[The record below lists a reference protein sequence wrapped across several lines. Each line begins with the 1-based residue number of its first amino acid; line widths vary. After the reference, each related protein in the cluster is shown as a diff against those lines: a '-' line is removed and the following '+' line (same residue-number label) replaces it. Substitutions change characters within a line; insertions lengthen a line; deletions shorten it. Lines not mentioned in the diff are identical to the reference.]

1 VAYAQT
7 NDVNTGLYF
16 PSSDHWGLVAGG
28 TATLTS
34 TSSAIAVNATL
45 AGNGGTLAISGAMTV
60 SSTLAVTGD
69 ITHHG
74 QPIVPVGMVVEFAGT
89 SAPNGWLLCFG
100 QAISRTTYS
109 ALFTALGTTYGAGDG
124 STTFNLPDCRGR
136 VTAGK
141 DDMGGASANRLTNQS
156 GGLNGD
162 TLGATGGAE
171 THMLSSTEMPSHT
184 HTATVTD
191 PGHVHLTGSQLHQWA
206 GGPPSAAYNEFDTQ
220 ANTHSTNSATTGIT
234 VSNSSTGGGG
244 VHNNVQPTLI
254 LNKLIYAG
262 VYS

>member
-1 VAYAQT
+1 MAFNGSGTHVRVHDWTTDLTNAIPVIASRMDAEHDDISSALSNTICRDGQSTTTARIPFASGVSAAAGTPSSVAYAQT

-16 PSSDHWGLVAGG
+16 PSSDQWGLAAGG

-124 STTFNLPDCRGR
+124 STTFNNPDF
-136 VTAGK
+136 VIW
-141 DDMGGASANRLTNQS
+141 LQQ
-156 GGLNGD
+156 
-162 TLGATGGAE
+162 
-171 THMLSSTEMPSHT
+171 
-184 HTATVTD
+184 TVR
-191 PGHVHLTGSQLHQWA
+191 
-206 GGPPSAAYNEFDTQ
+206 
-220 ANTHSTNSATTGIT
+220 
-234 VSNSSTGGGG
+234 
-244 VHNNVQPTLI
+244 
-254 LNKLIYAG
+254 K
-262 VYS
+262 